1 MKSGIYFIILAPA
14 LLFLS
19 TRLALSET
27 QPDSSEAGTGVT
39 TVADREDPVYSD
51 SPFLELVRKYT
62 VDGGE
67 KVDYEALKNS
77 PEDLAALD
85 RQVAL
90 IARVSP
96 VSHPELFPTRAG
108 QRSYWI
114 NTYNTLVLRAVLE
127 YWPLESVRD
136 VKISVSSRVVPG
148 KGFFYDRKVVVGGEE
163 TSLYK
168 LEKEVLRNQ
177 KDPRLHFALNCG
189 SESCPVLRPWEWTDE
204 QLDEAA
210 RDFINNPA
218 NVSIEGEELYLSSI
232 FKWYK
237 KDFPKDLNSFL
248 QQYAEP
254 GLNEQLQDAQ
264 DKKYRTRYR
273 TYDWSLNAS
282 SLSPEGGR
290 QNEEKSIGSSY

>member
-1 MKSGIYFIILAPA
+1 MKPGIYFIIPA
-14 LLFLS
+14 LALLVLFG
-19 TRLALSET
+19 REAFSESP
-27 QPDSSEAGTGVT
+27 PDSSKAETSLTSAAG
-39 TVADREDPVYSD
+39 RKDPVYSD
-51 SPFLELVRKYT
+51 SPFLELVRKYS
-62 VDGGE
+62 VDDGA
-67 KVDYEALKNS
+67 KVDYETWKNS

-90 IARVSP
+90 IARISP
-96 VSHPELFPTRAG
+96 VSHPQLFPTKAA

-136 VKISVSSRVVPG
+136 VKISVTSRVVPG

-163 TSLYK
+163 TNLYK

-189 SESCPVLRPWEWTDE
+189 SESCPVLRPWEWTDD

-210 RDFINNPA
+210 REFINKPE

-237 KDFPKDLNSFL
+237 KDFPKDLPSYL

-254 GLNEQLQDAQ
+254 GLNEQLQAAKDNR
-264 DKKYRTRYR
+264 YRTRYR
-273 TYDWSLNAS
+273 TYDWSLNA
-282 SLSPEGGR
+282 LED
-290 QNEEKSIGSSY
+290 EEKLSVSNP

>member
-27 QPDSSEAGTGVT
+27 QPDSSEAGTRVT

-136 VKISVSSRVVPG
+136 VKISVSSRVLPG

-232 FKWYK
+232 FKWYN

-248 QQYAEP
+248 QQFAEP
-254 GLNEQLQDAQ
+254 GLDEQLQAAH

-282 SLSPEGGR
+282 SLLPEGGR

>member
-1 MKSGIYFIILAPA
+1 MKSGIYFPILA
-14 LLFLS
+14 
-19 TRLALSET
+19 LALAGLLLSARQALPET
-27 QPDSSEAGTGVT
+27 IPDSSEAGTKLT
-39 TVADREDPVYSD
+39 TTAGREDPVYSD
-51 SPFLELVRKYT
+51 KIFLELVRKYT

-67 KVDYEALKNS
+67 KVDYETWKNS
-77 PEDLAALD
+77 PQDLAALD

-96 VSHPELFPTRAG
+96 VSHPELFLTRAG

-148 KGFFYDRKVVVGGEE
+148 KGFFYDRKVVVGGDE

-189 SESCPVLRPWEWTDE
+189 SESCPVLRPWEWTDD

-210 RDFINNPA
+210 REFINNSD

-237 KDFPKDLNSFL
+237 KDFPKDLQGYL
-248 QQYAEP
+248 QQYADP
-254 GLNEQLQDAQ
+254 GLDEQLQAAKDN
-264 DKKYRTRYR
+264 KYRTRYR
-273 TYDWSLNAS
+273 TYDWSLNA
-282 SLSPEGGR
+282 
-290 QNEEKSIGSSY
+290 QVNEEKSSGSSH

>member
-1 MKSGIYFIILAPA
+1 MKSGIYFITLALALA
-14 LLFLS
+14 LLLLAA
-19 TRLALSET
+19 RQALSET
-27 QPDSSEAGTGVT
+27 LPDSNAAGTKFT
-39 TVADREDPVYSD
+39 TTADREDPVYSD

-67 KVDYEALKNS
+67 KVDYETWKNS

-96 VSHPELFPTRAG
+96 VSHPELFPTKAG

-114 NTYNTLVLRAVLE
+114 NTYNTLVLRAILE

-136 VKISVSSRVVPG
+136 VKISVSSRVIPG

-210 RDFINNPA
+210 RDFINNPD

-237 KDFPKDLNSFL
+237 KDFPKDLNGYL

-254 GLNEQLQDAQ
+254 GLDGQLQAAKDN
-264 DKKYRTRYR
+264 KYRTRYR
-273 TYDWSLNAS
+273 TYDWSLNA
-282 SLSPEGGR
+282 E
-290 QNEEKSIGSSY
+290 

>member
-1 MKSGIYFIILAPA
+1 MKSGIYFIILPLVLT
-14 LLFLS
+14 LLVLPVRQVFS
-19 TRLALSET
+19 AAR
-27 QPDSSEAGTGVT
+27 PDSSEAGTKLT
-39 TVADREDPVYSD
+39 TADDREDPVYSN
-51 SPFLELVRKYT
+51 STFLELVRKYT

-67 KVDYEALKNS
+67 KVDYETWKNS

-96 VSHPELFPTRAG
+96 VSHPQLFPTKAG

-136 VKISVSSRVVPG
+136 VKISVTSRVVPG
-148 KGFFYDRKVVVGGEE
+148 KGFFYDRKVVVGGID
-163 TSLYK
+163 TNLYK

-189 SESCPVLRPWEWTDE
+189 SESCPVLRPWEWTDD

-210 RDFINNPA
+210 REFINKPE

-237 KDFPKDLNSFL
+237 KDFPKDLHSYL

-254 GLNEQLQDAQ
+254 GLNEQLQTAKDE
-264 DKKYRTRYR
+264 KYRTRYR
-273 TYDWSLNAS
+273 SYDWSLNA
-282 SLSPEGGR
+282 
-290 QNEEKSIGSSY
+290 QDDEEKSIGGNP

>member
-1 MKSGIYFIILAPA
+1 MKSSIYFTILVLTLA
-14 LLFLS
+14 LLLLS
-19 TRLALSET
+19 GRQALSET
-27 QPDSSEAGTGVT
+27 PPDSSAAGTKLT
-39 TVADREDPVYSD
+39 TSPGGEEPMYSD
-51 SPFLELVRKYT
+51 KPFLELVRKYI
-62 VDGGE
+62 VEGGE
-67 KVDYEALKNS
+67 KVDYEAWKDS

-96 VSHPELFPTRAG
+96 VSHPELFPTKAE

-114 NTYNTLVLRAVLE
+114 NTYNTLVLQAVLE

-136 VKISVSSRVVPG
+136 VKISVTSRVVPG
-148 KGFFYDRKVVVGGEE
+148 KGFFYDRKVVVGGEK
-163 TSLYK
+163 TNLYK

-189 SESCPVLRPWEWTDE
+189 SESCPVLRPWEWTDD

-210 RDFINNPA
+210 REFINKSE

-237 KDFPKDLNSFL
+237 KDFPKDLHSYL

-254 GLNEQLQDAQ
+254 GLNEQLQAAKDR
-264 DKKYRTRYR
+264 KYRTRYR
-273 TYDWSLNAS
+273 TYDWSLNA
-282 SLSPEGGR
+282 
-290 QNEEKSIGSSY
+290 QADEEKSSGSNH

>member
-1 MKSGIYFIILAPA
+1 MKSGIYFIILSLA
-14 LLFLS
+14 LLVLS
-19 TRLALSET
+19 GRQSFSEST
-27 QPDSSEAGTGVT
+27 LDSSKAESKLT
-39 TVADREDPVYSD
+39 TAASREDSVYSD

-62 VDGGE
+62 VEGGA
-67 KVDYEALKNS
+67 KVDYESWKNS

-96 VSHPELFPTRAG
+96 VSHPELFPTRAE
-108 QRSYWI
+108 QRSHWI

-136 VKISVSSRVVPG
+136 VKISVTSRVVPG

-163 TSLYK
+163 TNLYQ

-189 SESCPVLRPWEWTDE
+189 SESCPVLRPWEWTDD

-210 RDFINNPA
+210 REFINKPE

-237 KDFPKDLNSFL
+237 KDFPKNLHSYL

-254 GLNEQLQDAQ
+254 GLDEQLQAAK

-273 TYDWSLNAS
+273 TYDWSLNA
-282 SLSPEGGR
+282 R
-290 QNEEKSIGSSY
+290 DDKEKSSGSNP

>member
-1 MKSGIYFIILAPA
+1 MKPGIYFIIPA
-14 LLFLS
+14 LALFVLFG
-19 TRLALSET
+19 RHAFSESP
-27 QPDSSEAGTGVT
+27 PDSSKAGTDLT
-39 TVADREDPVYSD
+39 TAAGREDPVYSD

-62 VDGGE
+62 VDDGE
-67 KVDYEALKNS
+67 KVDYETWKNS

-90 IARVSP
+90 IVRISP
-96 VSHPELFPTRAG
+96 VSHPELFPTRAA

-136 VKISVSSRVVPG
+136 VKISVTSRVVPG

-163 TSLYK
+163 TNLYK
-168 LEKEVLRNQ
+168 LEKEVLRKQ

-189 SESCPVLRPWEWTDE
+189 SESCPVLRPWEWTDD

-210 RDFINNPA
+210 REFINKPE
-218 NVSIEGEELYLSSI
+218 NVSIVGKNLYLSSI

-237 KDFPKDLNSFL
+237 KDFPKDLHSYL

-254 GLNEQLQDAQ
+254 GLNEQLQAAKDE
-264 DKKYRTRYR
+264 KYRTRYR
-273 TYDWSLNAS
+273 TYDWSLNA
-282 SLSPEGGR
+282 
-290 QNEEKSIGSSY
+290 QDDEEKSSGSNP